1 MADSLFTQQRATKLR
16 EGFPYAIVP
25 PARQSDVMEFLGRE
39 SRLALDFET
48 TGLNYF
54 EDKIIGAAVTCS
66 DKSFYFC
73 FSQRHLNEPCDRD
86 KFLRWAADFA
96 PGFVLHNAKF
106 DNHFA
111 TTAGHPFKVVSDTML
126 KIHLQNPNDK
136 MKLEEAGLRELGID
150 WTDGTYK
157 DLVNYKKGQTLE
169 DLCLETVANY
179 ACGDT
184 WMTYALDQKLQVD
197 PIQSNLWS
205 LELQLID
212 AVIGM
217 ERTGILIDQDGLSK
231 IEGQL
236 QPEHTSLRE
245 ELMEVLE
252 CDPNS
257 KQRLGPKLIE
267 LGVPL
272 RSKTPTG
279 RIRVRAQDLKD
290 HEDHPLISKL
300 IRYNDLTKLLGTFL
314 KHLSDDIYF
323 DGRLH
328 PNFNQWHVCTGRY
341 SCSGPNCQNIPKREE
356 VRNLFIP
363 TPGGFLIEADYSQIE
378 VRLLLMLAD
387 SPIKETL
394 RGGADIHR
402 TVASWVFEKSP
413 DQISDEE
420 RRAAKTVVFGIS
432 YGQNYRG
439 LAESLGVSTAKA
451 ASIIERFYNAM
462 GGVKNYFEGAIQ
474 HLRDTGWVTTL
485 MGRRRIVPEIR
496 SKDRRERGFAERTA
510 RNHPIQG
517 GAADLVKLGQLRVY
531 NNMKAKYG
539 DDARMNLTVH
549 DSFMFDCA
557 PAIEEQGY
565 REELCRDIQTW
576 MTHDI
581 RGMLFPADVEA
592 GPTWASLEPALN

>member
-16 EGFPYAIVP
+16 EGFNYSIVP
-25 PARQSDVMEFLGRE
+25 PARQAEVMEFLGRE
-39 SRLALDFET
+39 NKLALDFET

-54 EDKIIGAAVTCS
+54 EDKIIGAAVTCV
-66 DKSFYFC
+66 DKSFYFS
-73 FSQRHLNEPCDRD
+73 FSPRHMTEPCDRD
-86 KFLRWAADFA
+86 KFLHWASRFN
-96 PGFVLHNAKF
+96 PGFVLHNGKF
-106 DNHFA
+106 DKHFSL
-111 TTAGHPFKVVSDTML
+111 TAGHEFKIASDTML
-126 KIHLQNPNDK
+126 KIHLKDPNDK
-136 MKLEEAGLRELGID
+136 MKLEESGFRELGID
-150 WTDGTYK
+150 WRDSDYK
-157 DLVNYKKGQTLE
+157 NLVNYKKGQTLE
-169 DLCLETVANY
+169 DICLETVANY

-184 WMTYALDQKLQVD
+184 WMTYALDEKIPVD
-197 PIQSNLWS
+197 PSQQNLWK
-205 LELQLID
+205 LETQLID

-217 ERTGILIDQDGLSK
+217 ERTGILIDQEGLAQ
-231 IEGQL
+231 IEEKL
-236 QPEHTSLRE
+236 QPEHAELRE
-245 ELMEVLE
+245 ELLEVLD

-257 KQRLGPKLIE
+257 KQRLGPKLVE

-279 RIRVRAQDLKD
+279 RIRVRAQDLDDNK
-290 HEDHPLISKL
+290 DHPLVGKL

-314 KHLSDDIYF
+314 KHLRDDIYH

-341 SCSGPNCQNIPKREE
+341 SCSGPNCQNIPKRKE
-356 VRNLFIP
+356 VRELFIP
-363 TPGGFLIEADYSQIE
+363 QEGGFLIEADYSQIE

-387 SPIKETL
+387 SPIKEQL
-394 RGGADIHR
+394 REGADIHR
-402 TVASWVFEKSP
+402 MVASWVFEKPPESIT
-413 DQISDEE
+413 DDE
-420 RRAAKTVVFGIS
+420 RRDTKAVVFGIS

-439 LAESLGVSTAKA
+439 LAEKLGVSTAKA
-451 ASIIERFYNAM
+451 ASIIEKFYRAM
-462 GGVKNYFEGAIQ
+462 GGVQNYFEGAIQ
-474 HLRDTGWVTTL
+474 HLKDHGWVTAL
-485 MGRRRIVPEIR
+485 MGRKRAVPEIY

-531 NNMKAKYG
+531 NNMREKYG

-557 PAIEEQGY
+557 SAIDKQGL
-565 REELCRDIQTW
+565 RTELCRDIQTW

-592 GPTWASLEPALN
+592 GLNWASLEPALN